1 MAIQS
6 LKELLYSK
14 LKWHP
19 ARICT
24 FYNLILAV
32 LSGGSV
38 RIKDMAQYIETR
50 ASLHAKVV
58 RLERWFLK
66 QKLDYILI
74 GKIIVG
80 LMVCSIRK
88 VTIAIDRTNWQ
99 YGKKD
104 LNFLVASIIC
114 GNISIPVVWLLLDK
128 KGSSSAFERIGLIDK
143 LVAVISVSRIENI
156 LADREFA
163 CKEFIKYLCKY
174 KLPFTFRVKK
184 NEQLRHENGGKMKLG
199 RYFKDM
205 VSEER
210 NQRRCRFYGEVLNIT
225 CLQLE
230 REQLFIVS
238 NVKIGKAALLAYKQ
252 RWSIE
257 RTFKAL
263 KQSGFWMEITHMT
276 DLEKLGKLMAIL
288 SIALAVAVLG
298 GKIKNSIIPIKIKK
312 HGRPQWSIFTY
323 GLDWLISAFIHNNNA
338 FLRRLFRLLDIA
350 IADANI

>member
-1 MAIQS
+1 MKIQS
-6 LKELLYSK
+6 LQELLYSK

-24 FYNLILAV
+24 FYNLIIAV

-38 RIKDMAQYIETR
+38 KIKDMAQYIETK
-50 ASLHAKVV
+50 ASLPSKVV
-58 RLERWFLK
+58 KLERWFLK
-66 QKLDYILI
+66 QKLDYSLI

-80 LMVCSIRK
+80 LLVCSIGK

-99 YGKKD
+99 YGKRD

-128 KGSSSAFERIGLIDK
+128 KGSSSSFERIELIDK
-143 LVAVISVSRIENI
+143 LLAVIAVS
-156 LADREFA
+156 
-163 CKEFIKYLCKY
+163 
-174 KLPFTFRVKK
+174 RVKK

-205 VSEER
+205 MAGER
-210 NQRRCRFYGEVLNIT
+210 KERRCRFCGEILNIT

-230 REQLFIVS
+230 REQLLVVS
-238 NVKIGKAALLAYKQ
+238 NIKIGELALIAYKQ
-252 RWSIE
+252 RWGIE
-257 RTFKAL
+257 RAFKAL
-263 KQSGFWMEITHMT
+263 KKSGFWMEETHIT

-298 GKIKNSIIPIKIKK
+298 GKIKNSIMPIRLKK
-312 HGRPQWSIFTY
+312 HGRPQWSVFTY
-323 GLDWLISAFIHNNNA
+323 GLDWLISAFIHKNDA
-338 FLRRLFRLLDIA
+338 FLRKLHRLLDNTISA
-350 IADANI
+350 AYV